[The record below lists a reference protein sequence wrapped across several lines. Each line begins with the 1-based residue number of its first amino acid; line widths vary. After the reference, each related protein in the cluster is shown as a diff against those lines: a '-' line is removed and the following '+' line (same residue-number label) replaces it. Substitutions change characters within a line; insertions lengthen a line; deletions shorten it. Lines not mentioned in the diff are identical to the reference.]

1 MFPEISLHIL
11 DIVQNSI
18 SARASAIEITV
29 SIDSTSDTLA
39 VVIKD
44 NGCGMSDEELS
55 KAVDPFYTTRTK
67 RKNGFGV
74 PFFKAASE
82 MTGGSFEISSKKE
95 KGTAVKAVF
104 VLSSI
109 DRIPLGNMTDTLI
122 SLIDT
127 NCRIDFIYNYS
138 VDERSF
144 TLDTRQLK
152 KILGNV
158 PIDLPE
164 VTAFLTRYLDDNTAE
179 VSGGKKY

>member
-1 MFPEISLHIL
+1 MFSEISLNIL

-18 SARASAIEITV
+18 SARASVIEITV
-29 SIDSTSDTLA
+29 SIDNTSDTLT
-39 VVIKD
+39 VIVKD
-44 NGCGMSDEELS
+44 NGSGMTDDELS
-55 KAVDPFYTTRTK
+55 KAVDPFYTTRTT

-82 MTGGSFEISSKKE
+82 MTGGSFEISSEKG
-95 KGTAVKAVF
+95 KGTAIKAVF

-109 DRIPLGNMTDTLI
+109 DRMPLGDMTDTII
-122 SLIDT
+122 SLINT

-152 KILGNV
+152 EILGDV

-164 VTAFLTRYLDDNTAE
+164 VTVFLTRYLDDNTAE
-179 VSGGKKY
+179 VNGGRKY

>member
-1 MFPEISLHIL
+1 MFSEISLHIL

-18 SARASAIEITV
+18 SARASLIEITV
-29 SIDSTSDTLA
+29 NIDNTSDTLT
-39 VVIKD
+39 VIIKD
-44 NGCGMSDEELS
+44 NGSGMTDDELS
-55 KAVDPFYTTRTK
+55 KAVDPFYTTRTT

-82 MTGGSFEISSKKE
+82 MTGGSFEISSEKG

-109 DRIPLGNMTDTLI
+109 DRMPLGNMTDTLI

-138 VDERSF
+138 FDERSF

-152 KILGNV
+152 KTLGNV

-164 VTAFLTRYLDDNTAE
+164 VTVFLTRYLDDNTAE
-179 VSGGKKY
+179 VSGGRKY

>member
-1 MFPEISLHIL
+1 MFSEISLHIL

-18 SARASAIEITV
+18 SARASLIEITV
-29 SIDSTSDTLA
+29 NIDNTSDTLT
-39 VVIKD
+39 VIIKD
-44 NGCGMSDEELS
+44 NGSGMTDDELS
-55 KAVDPFYTTRTK
+55 KAVDPFYTTRTT

-82 MTGGSFEISSKKE
+82 MTGGSFEISSEKG

-109 DRIPLGNMTDTLI
+109 DRMPLGNMTDTLI

-127 NCRIDFIYNYS
+127 NCRIDFVYNYS

-158 PIDLPE
+158 SIDLPE
-164 VTAFLTRYLDDNTAE
+164 VTVFLTRYLDDNTAE
-179 VSGGKKY
+179 VSGGRKY

>member
-1 MFPEISLHIL
+1 MFSEISLNIL

-18 SARASAIEITV
+18 SARASVIEITV
-29 SIDSTSDTLA
+29 SIDNASDTLT

-44 NGCGMSDEELS
+44 NGSGMTDDELS
-55 KAVDPFYTTRTK
+55 KAVDPFYTTRTT

-74 PFFKAASE
+74 PFFKATSE
-82 MTGGSFEISSKKE
+82 MTGGSFEISSEKG

-104 VLSSI
+104 VLSCI
-109 DRIPLGNMTDTLI
+109 DRMPLGNMTDTLI

-127 NCRIDFIYNYS
+127 NCRIDFVYNYS

-164 VTAFLTRYLDDNTAE
+164 VTVFLTRYLDDNTAE
-179 VSGGKKY
+179 VSGGRKY

>member
-1 MFPEISLHIL
+1 MFSEISLHIL

-18 SARASAIEITV
+18 SARASAVEITV
-29 SIDSTSDTLA
+29 SIDNASDTLT
-39 VVIKD
+39 VIIED
-44 NGCGMSDEELS
+44 NGFGMTDEALS
-55 KAVDPFYTTRTK
+55 KAVDPFYTTRTT

-82 MTGGSFEISSKKE
+82 MTGGSFEINSGKG
-95 KGTAVKAVF
+95 KGTRVKAVF

-109 DRIPLGNMTDTLI
+109 DRMPLGDMTDTII
-122 SLIDT
+122 SLINT
-127 NCRIDFIYNYS
+127 NCHIDFIYNYS
-138 VDERSF
+138 VDARNF

-158 PIDLPE
+158 AINLPE
-164 VTAFLTRYLDDNTAE
+164 VTVFLTRYLDDNTAE

>member
-1 MFPEISLHIL
+1 MFSEISLHIL

-18 SARASAIEITV
+18 SARASLIEITV
-29 SIDSTSDTLA
+29 NIDNTSDTLT
-39 VVIKD
+39 VIIKD
-44 NGCGMSDEELS
+44 NGSGMTDDELS
-55 KAVDPFYTTRTK
+55 KSVDPFYTTRTT

-82 MTGGSFEISSKKE
+82 MTGGSFEISSEKV

-109 DRIPLGNMTDTLI
+109 DRMPLGNMTDTLI

-152 KILGNV
+152 KTLGNV

-164 VTAFLTRYLDDNTAE
+164 VTEFLTRYLDDNTAE
-179 VSGGKKY
+179 VSGGRKY